1 MKCHLILFF
10 NFSDHIFTL
19 VIDLTMSFPYE
30 VPAADTL
37 SRCQA
42 TENISKLK
50 QPQGV
55 ESKPGIMKLIYE
67 I

>member
-1 MKCHLILFF
+1 MKCRLMFF

-37 SRCQA
+37 SRCRA
-42 TENISKLK
+42 TENISELK

-55 ESKPGIMKLIYE
+55 ESQPGTMILIPD